1 MNLAKK
7 FHVEKNMKT
16 ISKIST
22 GITTCLIGGMVA
34 ISSASA
40 LDMGS
45 DKPIKLA
52 MNEWTGQHLTTK
64 VAGAILERA
73 GYSVEYVTAG
83 YGPQFI
89 AMSDGDLHASLEIWT
104 SNVHAE
110 FSKASKAGKV
120 MDIGSLGLDAREG
133 VLYPV
138 HMKEICPGLPAWEAL
153 NACATDFASVETLP
167 KGRLLGYPADWGSP
181 GKDRFEA
188 MGLNFTAVPAGSE
201 GALITELESSIAK
214 KSPLVMT
221 FWQPHWALAEYETE
235 WVALPAPTDE
245 CYNDASWGVN
255 PDVTGDCDF
264 MPTRIFKTAWSGMA
278 DAWPIGYQILTDFT
292 FDAPTQQNMMAAVD
306 SRGEDLDKVVAAYV
320 NANASAIDAMIAK
333 AKSM

>member
-1 MNLAKK
+1 
-7 FHVEKNMKT
+7 MKMF
-16 ISKIST
+16 SKISAGLT
-22 GITTCLIGGMVA
+22 ASLLSGMMAV
-34 ISSASA
+34 SSASA

-45 DKPIKLA
+45 EKPIKLA
-52 MNEWTGQHLTTK
+52 MNEWTGQHLSTK

-73 GYSVEYVTAG
+73 GYTVEYVTAG

-89 AMSDGDLHASLEIWT
+89 AMGEGDLHASLEIWT
-104 SNVHAE
+104 SNAPGQFAE
-110 FSKASKAGKV
+110 AADAGKV

-138 HMKEICPGLPAWEAL
+138 HMKEICPGLPSWEAL
-153 NACATDFASVETLP
+153 NACAAAFASVETLP
-167 KGRLLGYPADWGSP
+167 NGRLLDYPADWGSP

-188 MGLNFTAVPAGSE
+188 MGMSFTAVPAGSE
-201 GALITELESSIAK
+201 GALITELEASIAK
-214 KSPLVMT
+214 KSPLLMT

-235 WVALPAPTDE
+235 WVALPAGTDE

-255 PDVTGDCDF
+255 PNATGDCDF
-264 MPTRIFKTAWSGMA
+264 SPTRIFKTTWSGMA
-278 DAWPIGYQILTDFT
+278 DTWPMAHQILVDYTY
-292 FDAPTQQNMMAAVD
+292 DATSQQNMMAAVD
-306 SRGEDLDKVVAAYV
+306 SRGEDIDKVVAAYI